1 MTIPKAQTPVYL
13 DHAATTP
20 LRPQA
25 LEAMLPYLN
34 EHYGNPSAIYASG
47 RVVRAKLDTCR
58 DQLAQLLHCQPGELY
73 FTSGGTEAIN
83 LALQG
88 YMHAN
93 RQRGRHLLVS
103 SIEHHAVLRTS
114 RALAN
119 EGFEVEEIPV
129 DQYGRVHVDEV
140 ARRLRQDTILV
151 AVMHANNEV
160 GTIQPIAEL
169 GALCR
174 EHQIAL
180 HVDAVQTAGHL
191 SLADLELATFIS
203 ISAHKFGGPK
213 GVGGLVA
220 RRGWRILPLLY
231 GGGQEREL
239 RAGTENVAGIVGMTA
254 ALEVAQAEQVSEYAR
269 LQRLTQDLRQR
280 VSQIPGMVFNG
291 SPELSLP
298 HIVSVCFAELS
309 GESLLYLLDRAGIAA
324 ASGSACSAGSTLVS
338 HVLLAMGLSPSL
350 AAGALRL
357 SLGYS
362 TTESDIEQLMPVLS
376 ACVERLRR

>member
-1 MTIPKAQTPVYL
+1 MQAQESVYL

-25 LEAMLPYLN
+25 LEAMLPYLK
-34 EHYGNPSAIYASG
+34 EHYGNPSAVYALG
-47 RVVRAKLDTCR
+47 RTVRAQLDACR
-58 DQLAQLLHCQPGELY
+58 DRMAAILRCQPGELY

-83 LALQG
+83 LALHG
-88 YMHAN
+88 YARAH
-93 RQRGRHLLVS
+93 RDQGRHLLVS
-103 SIEHHAVLRTS
+103 AIEHHAVLHAAK
-114 RALAN
+114 ALAD

-129 DQYGRVHVDEV
+129 DRYGRVHVDEV
-140 ARRLRQDTILV
+140 AGRLRKDTLLV
-151 AVMHANNEV
+151 AVMHANNEI

-169 GALCR
+169 GKLCQDHR
-174 EHQIAL
+174 VAL

-191 SLADLELATFIS
+191 SLMDLDHAAFIS

-213 GVGGLVA
+213 GVGALVA
-220 RRGWRILPLLY
+220 RRGRRLLPILY

-239 RAGTENVAGIVGMTA
+239 RAGTENVPCIVGMTV
-254 ALEVAQAEQVSEYAR
+254 ALESAHAELAGEESR
-269 LQRLTQDLRQR
+269 LRRLAQDLRNR
-280 VSQIPGMVFNG
+280 LSRIPGTVFN
-291 SPELSLP
+291 SRPELCLP
-298 HIVSVCFAELS
+298 HIVNVCFEEIS

-338 HVLLAMGLSPSL
+338 HVLLAMGLPRTL

-362 TTESDIEQLMPVLS
+362 STEEDIARLMPVLQ